1 MNMNRIL
8 TVMLPAVLF
17 CFSSH
22 SAQAE
27 TGVTPNEITVGMST
41 VLTGPASFLGVNFK
55 AGAEAYTHMVNAS
68 GGINGRK
75 IRLITYD
82 DGYEPDKTVANVNK
96 LLKEDKVFCL
106 FGNVGTPTVMA
117 IKPILIAE
125 KVPLF
130 APFTG
135 AESLRSPVTKY
146 ILNYRASYNQ
156 EVEAFIHGM
165 VDVLGHQK
173 IAVFYQ
179 GDTYG
184 MAVLE
189 AAKTALKKRKLAL
202 VATGTYT
209 RNFEDVSRGMEKIM
223 AARPDAVVMAGTYSA
238 CAKFIISWKQ
248 KTAGGQKSGRDP
260 IFMNV
265 SFVGP
270 EKLAELLGKYGDNV
284 VVTEVV
290 PPYYTYLGGARYPAV
305 GEYMAAIQKYS
316 PAAGFSFV
324 SLEGFL
330 AAKVFV
336 EILKTTGNNPTRE
349 LFIQAAES
357 MKEFDIQAGNRI
369 SFSNQNH
376 QGSQMVYPTV
386 IRKNTF
392 YLINDW
398 KALK

>member
-1 MNMNRIL
+1 M
-8 TVMLPAVLF
+8 
-17 CFSSH
+17 
-22 SAQAE
+22 
-27 TGVTPNEITVGMST
+27 
-41 VLTGPASFLGVNFK
+41 
-55 AGAEAYTHMVNAS
+55 AGAEAYMKTVNES
-68 GGINGRK
+68 GGVNGRK
-75 IRLITYD
+75 IRLIAYD
-82 DGYEPDKTVANVNK
+82 DGYEPDRTVLNTNK

-106 FGNVGTPTVMA
+106 LGNVGTPTVLA
-117 IKPILIAE
+117 IKPVLAAE
-125 KVPLF
+125 NVPLF

-135 AESLRSPVTKY
+135 AESLRNPVTKQ
-146 ILNYRASYNQ
+146 ILHYRASYNQ

-184 MAVLE
+184 MAVLD
-189 AAKTALKKRKLAL
+189 AAKTALKKRKLAP

-209 RNFEDVSRGMEKIM
+209 RNFEDVARGLDKIM
-223 AARPDAVVMAGTYSA
+223 SARPDAVVMAGTYSA

-248 KTAGGQKSGRDP
+248 KAASEKSSGKDP

-270 EKLAELLGKYGDNV
+270 EKLAELLGKYGENV

-290 PPYYTYLGGARYPAV
+290 PPYHTYLGGARYPAV
-305 GEYMAAIQKYS
+305 GDYLKAMQKYS
-316 PAAGFSFV
+316 PATGTSFV

-336 EILKTTGNNPTRE
+336 EILKRAGNNPTRE
-349 LFIQAAES
+349 SFILAAEN
-357 MKEFDIQAGNRI
+357 MKEFDIEAGNRI

-386 IRKNTF
+386 IRKKTF
-392 YLINDW
+392 YLIRDW
-398 KALK
+398 KMLK

>member
-1 MNMNRIL
+1 MNRIL
-8 TVMLPAVLF
+8 TAFFLVVLA
-17 CFSSH
+17 CFSSYPV
-22 SAQAE
+22 QAE
-27 TGVTPNEITVGMST
+27 TGVTASEITVGMST
-41 VLTGPASFLGVNFK
+41 VLTGPASFLGTNFK
-55 AGAEAYTHMVNAS
+55 AGTEAYIQMVNES

-75 IRLITYD
+75 IKLIAYD
-82 DGYEPDKTVANVNK
+82 DGYEPDRAVTNVNK

-106 FGNVGTPTVMA
+106 LGNVGTPTVMA
-117 IKPILIAE
+117 IKPILAAE
-125 KVPLF
+125 KAPLF

-135 AESLRSPVTKY
+135 AESLRNPVIKY

-179 GDTYG
+179 EDTYG

-202 VATGTYT
+202 VGTGTYR
-209 RNFEDVSRGMEKIM
+209 RNFEDVSHGLEKIR
-223 AARPDAVVMAGTYSA
+223 AARPDAIVMAGTYSA

-248 KTAGGQKSGRDP
+248 KTAGEQKSGRDP

-270 EKLAELLGKYGDNV
+270 EKLAELLGKYGENV

-305 GEYMAAIQKYS
+305 GEYMAAMQKFS

-336 EILKTTGNNPTRE
+336 EILRRTGNNPTRE
-349 LFIQAAES
+349 SFMQTAES
-357 MKEFDIQAGNRI
+357 MNDFDIQVGSRI
-369 SFSNQNH
+369 SFSSRNH

-386 IRKNTF
+386 IRRNSF
-392 YLINDW
+392 YSITDW
-398 KALK
+398 NVLK

>member
-1 MNMNRIL
+1 MNRIL
-8 TVMLPAVLF
+8 TAFFLAVLA

-22 SAQAE
+22 PVQAE
-27 TGVTPNEITVGMST
+27 TGITANEITVGMST
-41 VLTGPASFLGVNFK
+41 VLTGPASFLGTNFK
-55 AGAEAYTHMVNAS
+55 AGAEAYIHMVNAS

-75 IRLITYD
+75 IRLIAYD
-82 DGYEPDKTVANVNK
+82 DGYEPDKAVANVNK

-106 FGNVGTPTVMA
+106 LGNVGTPTVMA
-117 IKPILIAE
+117 IKPILAAE

-135 AESLRSPVTKY
+135 AESLRNPVIKH

-165 VDVLGHQK
+165 VDVLGQRK

-179 GDTYG
+179 EDAYG
-184 MAVLE
+184 MAVLD
-189 AAKTALKKRKLAL
+189 AAKTALKKRKLAP

-209 RNFEDVSRGMEKIM
+209 RNFEDVSGGLDKIM
-223 AARPDAVVMAGTYSA
+223 AAMPEAVVMAGTYSA
-238 CAKFIISWKQ
+238 CAKFITSWKR
-248 KTAGGQKSGRDP
+248 KTAGEKKSGQDP

-270 EKLAELLGKYGDNV
+270 EKLAELLGKYSENV

-305 GEYMAAIQKYS
+305 GEYLAAMQKYS
-316 PAAGFSFV
+316 PAAGSSFV

-336 EILKTTGNNPTRE
+336 EILKRAGNSPTRE
-349 LFIQAAES
+349 SFIQAAEGI
-357 MKEFDIQAGNRI
+357 KEFDIQAGNRI

-398 KALK
+398 KVLK

>member
-1 MNMNRIL
+1 MSRIL

-22 SAQAE
+22 PAQAE
-27 TGVTPNEITVGMST
+27 PGVTPNEIVVGMST
-41 VLTGPASFLGVNFK
+41 VLTGPASFLGANFK
-55 AGAEAYTHMVNAS
+55 AGAEAYIHLVNAS
-68 GGINGRK
+68 GGVNGRK
-75 IRLITYD
+75 IKLITYD

-106 FGNVGTPTVMA
+106 LGNVGTPTVMA
-117 IKPILIAE
+117 IKPILAGE

-209 RNFEDVSRGMEKIM
+209 RNFEDISHGLDKIM

-238 CAKFIISWKQ
+238 CAKFIINWKQ
-248 KTAGGQKSGRDP
+248 KTGAEKNSGKDP

-270 EKLAELLGKYGDNV
+270 EKLAELLGKHGDNV

-305 GEYMAAIQKYS
+305 GEYMAAMQKFS

-336 EILKTTGNNPTRE
+336 EILRRTGNNPTRE
-349 LFIQAAES
+349 SFIQTAES
-357 MKEFDIQAGNRI
+357 LKDFDIQAGNRI
-369 SFSNQNH
+369 SFSSQNH

-386 IRKNTF
+386 IRKNKF
-392 YLINDW
+392 YPISDW
-398 KALK
+398 KALN